1 MESRVLK
8 WEMFKLMC
16 LALYLVCVCGTVRD
30 VQESTQE
37 KDLKSQRLC
46 IGSPSYSTG
55 YSAATQLINHLPLF

>member
-46 IGSPSYSTG
+46 IGHQVIAQG
-55 YSAATQLINHLPLF
+55 IQQQLS